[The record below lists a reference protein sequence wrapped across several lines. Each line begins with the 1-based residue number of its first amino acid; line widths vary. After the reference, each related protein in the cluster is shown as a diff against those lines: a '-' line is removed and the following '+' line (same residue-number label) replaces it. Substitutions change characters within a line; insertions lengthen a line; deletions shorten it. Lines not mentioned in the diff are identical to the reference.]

1 MAKGRKVSPAKFLGA
16 ALGVVGGI
24 SNIIGGNKA
33 GKAAAEQQRIAQAEL
48 DEQKKAFQGL
58 DTSNLAAGVTNAYS
72 GIQTN
77 YENVYEDLTVN
88 QQQAQFQAQQGAQQR
103 SNILETMRGAAGGS
117 GIAALAQ
124 SMANQGQLAAQQQSA
139 SIGQQESR
147 NQALMAQGA
156 GAEQA
161 AEAQALQTI
170 AMGEQQA
177 EATRLQGAAAAR
189 GLEYEKTQG
198 LMGLASGQ
206 LQAANE
212 AKAAADAQKQAG
224 ISGIIGGVASGLAGG
239 IGGSLMK
246 GIGGK
251 IGGALGKT
259 KLGGALGN
267 LAMQGGARIGEG
279 GFGSGFLSGAGIG
292 QFGRAQTQEEIAAL
306 AKMYG
311 GN

>member
-48 DEQKKAFQGL
+48 DEQKKAFEGL

-147 NQALMAQGA
+147 NQALMARGA

-224 ISGIIGGVASGLAGG
+224 ISGIIGGVASGLVGGLGGGLLNKAKGLFGGGGGAATGAAGG
-239 IGGSLMK
+239 LGLGG
-246 GIGGK
+246 GGFGDPGFGMK
-251 IGGALGKT
+251 IGG
-259 KLGGALGN
+259 
-267 LAMQGGARIGEG
+267 
-279 GFGSGFLSGAGIG
+279 GITG
-292 QFGRAQTQEEIAAL
+292 PTIDQFGNTQFKDLSNLKIQ
-306 AKMYG
+306 
-311 GN
+311 

>member
-33 GKAAAEQQRIAQAEL
+33 GKAAKEQQRIAQAEL
-48 DEQKKAFQGL
+48 DEQKKAYQGL

-103 SNILETMRGAAGGS
+103 SNIMETMRGAAGGS

-124 SMANQGQLAAQQQSA
+124 SMANQGQLATQQQSA
-139 SIGQQESR
+139 SIGQQEAR

-156 GAEQA
+156 GAEQT

-177 EATRLQGAAAAR
+177 ETTRLQGADAAR
-189 GLEYEKTQG
+189 GLEWQKTEG

-206 LQAANE
+206 LQAANA
-212 AKAAADAQKQAG
+212 AKAAADAQKSAG
-224 ISGIIGGVASGLAGG
+224 ISGIVGGVASGLAGG

-259 KLGGALGN
+259 KIGGALGN
-267 LAMQGGARIGEG
+267 LAMQGGAKIGEG

-292 QFGRAQTQEEIAAL
+292 QFGRAQSQEEIADL
-306 AKMYG
+306 AKLYIR
-311 GN
+311 